1 MLQLLHNRSSN
12 SFTVLSYFSSSF
24 FIPDYSSKR
33 FQYQDTGSMFLVT
46 EVTVSLSHDTAVTV
60 SSITNIPVYWIQDT
74 LYRSIY
80 HQVSVHNVIPKT
92 PKDNNFETWLRTQL
106 YPGTHPYTQRLT
118 TYYDFSNFSNST

>member
-60 SSITNIPVYWIQDT
+60 SSIPNILVYLIQDT

-92 PKDNNFETWLRTQL
+92 PKDNNFMRNLIENAALPGYSWL
-106 YPGTHPYTQRLT
+106 H
-118 TYYDFSNFSNST
+118 STFNDVLRF

>member
-60 SSITNIPVYWIQDT
+60 SSIPNIPVYLIQDT

-92 PKDNNFETWLRTQL
+92 PKDNNFET
-106 YPGTHPYTQRLT
+106 
-118 TYYDFSNFSNST
+118 